1 MLRQS
6 AIKVILASAC
16 IFGVGQSIAQTPPGP
31 AQGKGPDAQ
40 QSHRGHAGQP
50 GQPGHMGP
58 SGFSKPSERVEAR
71 LAYQKTALKIT
82 DAQLPQWNAYA
93 EQMRK
98 TARDMDQRMAEM
110 QQRRGEMHQQG
121 KPAQPGQRPGAI
133 EQLEQR
139 QSMHAQAIRHIN
151 EQLAVQKP
159 LYAALSPDQQKI
171 ADAVL
176 GHGGRQGMKGMHGQ
190 RGMHGMA
197 GMGGMSG
204 MGGMGGLGQGDS
216 RGHGGRG
223 GHGGHGGHMMH
234 SEGPAVQS

>member
-16 IFGVGQSIAQTPPGP
+16 IFGVGQSVAQIPAGP
-31 AQGKGPDAQ
+31 AQGKGPGAQ
-40 QSHRGHAGQP
+40 PGQQAHRGHPGQP
-50 GQPGHMGP
+50 GQMGP

-93 EQMRK
+93 EQTRK
-98 TARDMDQRMAEM
+98 SAREMDQRMTEM
-110 QQRRGEMHQQG
+110 QQRRSEMQQPG
-121 KPAQPGQRPGAI
+121 KSAQPGQRPGAI
-133 EQLEQR
+133 EQMEQR
-139 QSMHAQAIRHIN
+139 QSMHAQAIRRIN

-159 LYAALSPDQQKI
+159 LYAALSPEQQKI

-197 GMGGMSG
+197 DMGGP
-204 MGGMGGLGQGDS
+204 GQAGS
-216 RGHGGRG
+216 RGHGGQG
-223 GHGGHGGHMMH
+223 GQGGQGGHMMH
-234 SEGPAVQS
+234 REGPAVQS

>member
-6 AIKVILASAC
+6 ALKVILASAC
-16 IFGVGQSIAQTPPGP
+16 IFGVGQSGAQTPAAGQPD
-31 AQGKGPDAQ
+31 GKGPRAHQ
-40 QSHRGHAGQP
+40 GHQGHRVHAGQP
-50 GQPGHMGP
+50 GEMGP
-58 SGFSKPSERVEAR
+58 RGFSKPSERVEAR

-93 EQMRK
+93 EHARK

-110 QQRRGEMHQQG
+110 QQRRSEMRQPG
-121 KPAQPGQRPGAI
+121 RTAQPGQRPGAI

-159 LYAALSPDQQKI
+159 LYAALSPDQQKV

-176 GHGGRQGMKGMHGQ
+176 GRGGRHGMKGMHGQ

-197 GMGGMSG
+197 GMGGQ
-204 MGGMGGLGQGDS
+204 GGP
-216 RGHGGRG
+216 GHGGQS
-223 GHGGHGGHMMH
+223 GHGGHGGHRMH
-234 SEGPAVQS
+234 SEGPSVQS